1 MIVLAGGIGSGK
13 SVVARILR
21 LKGFGVFDCDYEAR
35 VLMETNK
42 HLIQS
47 IIDIA
52 GDDVYSAGG
61 KLNRQ
66 KLSALIFNDIEI
78 RDRINKVVHAAVR
91 SEIVKWLKEDP
102 ANIFVETAIAA
113 ESGLPGMAE
122 QIWIVKASDA
132 TRISRVM
139 ARDGRS
145 EENIKSIMHA
155 QAEEEDRMKKSN
167 VLIKKINND
176 SSDMILEEINR
187 CFSKTI

>member
-113 ESGLPGMAE
+113 ESGLAGMAE